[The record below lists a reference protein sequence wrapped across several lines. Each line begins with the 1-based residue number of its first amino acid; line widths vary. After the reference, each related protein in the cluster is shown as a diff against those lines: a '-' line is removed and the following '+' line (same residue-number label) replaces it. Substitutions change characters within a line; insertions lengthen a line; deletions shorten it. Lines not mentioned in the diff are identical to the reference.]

1 MPRVPKEV
9 TEHALNMRPEA
20 KPIKQSLR
28 RFASDHKEAIR
39 EEIKKLLAAGF
50 IKEVYHPDWLAN
62 PVLIRKSNKQ
72 W

>member
-9 TEHALNMRPEA
+9 AEHALNVRPEA

-28 RFASDHKEAIR
+28 RFASDRKEAIR

-50 IKEVYHPDWLAN
+50 YQGSVSSGLASQPGPYKE
-62 PVLIRKSNKQ
+62 K
-72 W
+72 